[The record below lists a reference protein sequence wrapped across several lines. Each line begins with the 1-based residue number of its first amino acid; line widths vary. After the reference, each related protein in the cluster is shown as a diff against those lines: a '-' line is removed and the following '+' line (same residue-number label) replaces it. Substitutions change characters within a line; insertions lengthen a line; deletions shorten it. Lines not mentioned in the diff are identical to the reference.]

1 MLCMLLHTRTQSRC
15 NWWTTYLHKYITSIL
30 RLFGRLHLSPNMVG
44 KYIWWKKILHILCS
58 FFVGMLQIKINRPIT
73 CFSYDLMIWLGV
85 TKLSERKVGIHMH
98 SFTYLKKSNSYTT
111 YLLLVVSCKLQERVA
126 YRFN

>member
-1 MLCMLLHTRTQSRC
+1 MTCYVCCCTHTHNLDVIGGLHKY
-15 NWWTTYLHKYITSIL
+15 NKYITSIL
-30 RLFGRLHLSPNMVG
+30 RLFGRLHLSTNKVG

-58 FFVGMLQIKINRPIT
+58 IFVGMLQIKINRPIT

-98 SFTYLKKSNSYTT
+98 SFTYLKKIQFLY
-111 YLLLVVSCKLQERVA
+111 YLFAIGCKL
-126 YRFN
+126 